1 MEGETMRNF
10 SMFKS
15 VKMLTVA
22 ATLGLAMQ
30 ATSAKA
36 IVIVLGSGMG
46 QVCYEAAKAASEGMP
61 FIPLQLTGTQIDA
74 KPIDICTMA
83 LQDGQLTSRDMA
95 GTFVN
100 RGVLHFLAGD
110 YRSSLSDFDSSI
122 RIDSNIGEAHANRG
136 AALVALQRWADSI
149 PSITKGI
156 EMQAAEMEKSY
167 YNRAI
172 ANEEMG
178 NVRGA
183 YMDYMKA
190 AELKPEWEPPKAQ
203 LMRFTV
209 KRRE

>member
-1 MEGETMRNF
+1 MRNF

-15 VKMLTVA
+15 VKVLAVA
-22 ATLGLAMQ
+22 ATLGLTLQ
-30 ATSAKA
+30 AASANA
-36 IVIVLGSGMG
+36 VVIVLGSGFG
-46 QVCYEAAKAASEGMP
+46 QVCYEAAKARSEGMP

-74 KPIDICTMA
+74 KPIEICSMA
-83 LQDGQLTSRDMA
+83 LEDGQLSARDMA

-100 RGVLHFLAGD
+100 RGVLLFLEGD
-110 YRSSLSDFDSSI
+110 FRAALADFDASI
-122 RIDSNIGEAHANRG
+122 RMDGNIGESHANRG
-136 AALVALQRWADSI
+136 AALVALKRWADSI

-172 ANEEMG
+172 ANEEIG

-190 AELKPEWEPPKAQ
+190 AELKPEWEPPRAQ
-203 LMRFTV
+203 LTRFTV
-209 KRRE
+209 KRKQ